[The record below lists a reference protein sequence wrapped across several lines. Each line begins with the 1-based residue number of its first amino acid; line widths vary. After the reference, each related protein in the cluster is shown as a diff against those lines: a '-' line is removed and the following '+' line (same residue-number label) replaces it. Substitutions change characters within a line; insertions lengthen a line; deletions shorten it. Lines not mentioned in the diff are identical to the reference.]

1 MTISSD
7 NFVEIFPETQKNNFH
22 IYSPSPF
29 SSFCEKKFQN
39 LKKFFLLMS
48 FLSALFLA
56 IVSQIKELVTGFT
69 SSKLRLLIY
78 QY

>member
-39 LKKFFLLMS
+39 LKKFF
-48 FLSALFLA
+48 F
-56 IVSQIKELVTGFT
+56 INVVSVCAFFGY
-69 SSKLRLLIY
+69 RLTDQRISY
-78 QY
+78 RFHFQ